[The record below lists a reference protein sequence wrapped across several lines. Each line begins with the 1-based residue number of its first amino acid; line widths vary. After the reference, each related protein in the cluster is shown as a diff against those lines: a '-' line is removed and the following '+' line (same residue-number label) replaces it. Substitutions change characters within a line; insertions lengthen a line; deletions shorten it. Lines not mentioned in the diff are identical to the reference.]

1 MHYLA
6 GSIVHLQAHLSA
18 ESGKGTIGGQLVLL
32 PWQLHQ
38 APQVVP
44 AAVAVGA
51 CQHMLLH
58 KLEL

>member
-1 MHYLA
+1 MHDLA
-6 GSIVHLQAHLSA
+6 GLVVHMQMHLSA
-18 ESGKGTIGGQLVLL
+18 EFGKGTICGQLVLL

-51 CQHMLLH
+51 RQHMLLH
-58 KLEL
+58 EIEL